1 MIDEDIVQRLKVA
14 AIFVLQ
20 VYKVATG
27 TMLSLFIPQSCG
39 DRICTLRENY
49 ENKEPYH
56 QTALYWNMF
65 SMFTFFLYYFV
76 ELRREEWAIKY
87 LDIDNDI
94 PDNALRE
101 IIKKEPLLDR
111 KMDRLNRFY
120 YNTLLINIGVYTINI
135 GMTFKMVSDK
145 YHSISTLSCFASFS
159 LLVYMKLIN
168 SFIVAYESVHND
180 KMMSAYMSE
189 FVSFN
194 ILDRDYVK
202 DKSER
207 GPVLELRDVNVELEP
222 EPELERVKILP
233 NDEE

>member
-1 MIDEDIVQRLKVA
+1 MIDEDIVQRLKVG
-14 AIFVLQ
+14 AIFILQ

-39 DRICTLRENY
+39 DRICTLTENY
-49 ENKEPYH
+49 ENKELYH

-65 SMFTFFLYYFV
+65 SMFTFFVYYFV

-101 IIKKEPLLDR
+101 IIKNEPVLDR

-120 YNTLLINIGVYTINI
+120 FNTLIFNIGVYTINI
-135 GMTFKMVSDK
+135 GMTFKMIVDK

-194 ILDRDYVK
+194 VLDKDYLEA
-202 DKSER
+202 KSER
-207 GPVLELRDVNVELEP
+207 GPVLELREIEVQLEP
-222 EPELERVKILP
+222 EPESEREPIIP
-233 NDEE
+233 NDQE

>member
-1 MIDEDIVQRLKVA
+1 MIDEDIVQRLKVG
-14 AIFVLQ
+14 AIFILQ

-27 TMLSLFIPQSCG
+27 TLLSLFIPQSCG
-39 DRICTLRENY
+39 DRICTITENY
-49 ENKEPYH
+49 ENEEPYH

-65 SMFTFFLYYFV
+65 SMFTFFVYYFV

-87 LDIDNDI
+87 LDIDNDK
-94 PDNALRE
+94 PDNCLRE
-101 IIKKEPLLDR
+101 IIVTEPELDK

-120 YNTLLINIGVYTINI
+120 FNTLMVNIGVYTINI
-135 GMTFKMVSDK
+135 GMTFKMISDK

-194 ILDRDYVK
+194 VLDRDYVQA
-202 DKSER
+202 KSER
-207 GPVLELRDVNVELEP
+207 GPVLELREVDVQLEP
-222 EPELERVKILP
+222 EPELEREPIMP
-233 NDEE
+233 DDQE

>member
-1 MIDEDIVQRLKVA
+1 MIDEDIVQRLKVG
-14 AIFVLQ
+14 AIFILQ

-39 DRICTLRENY
+39 DRICTLYENY

-56 QTALYWNMF
+56 QTALYWNIF
-65 SMFTFFLYYFV
+65 SMFSFFLYYFV

-87 LDIDNDI
+87 LDIDNNI

-101 IIKKEPLLDR
+101 IIKTEPVLDR

-120 YNTLLINIGVYTINI
+120 FNTLIFNIGIYTINI
-135 GMTFKMVSDK
+135 GMTFKTIVDK
-145 YHSISTLSCFASFS
+145 YHSISTLSCFVSFS

-202 DKSER
+202 NKKE
-207 GPVLELRDVNVELEP
+207 PVLELRDVELKLES

-233 NDEE
+233 EDQE

>member
-1 MIDEDIVQRLKVA
+1 MIDEDIVQRLKVG
-14 AIFVLQ
+14 AIFILQ
-20 VYKVATG
+20 VYKVVTG

-39 DRICTLRENY
+39 DRICTLTENY

-101 IIKKEPLLDR
+101 IIKSEPVLDR

-168 SFIVAYESVHND
+168 SFIVAYESIHND

-202 DKSER
+202 SKSER
-207 GPVLELRDVNVELEP
+207 GPIIELNDVKLELEP
-222 EPELERVKILP
+222 EPESEREQIMP
-233 NDEE
+233 NEQ

>member
-1 MIDEDIVQRLKVA
+1 MIDEDIVQRLKVG
-14 AIFVLQ
+14 AIFILQ

-101 IIKKEPLLDR
+101 IIKTEPVLDR

-120 YNTLLINIGVYTINI
+120 FNTLIFNIGVYTINI
-135 GMTFKMVSDK
+135 GMTFKMIVDK

-202 DKSER
+202 NKKE
-207 GPVLELRDVNVELEP
+207 PVLELNDVEVQIESEP
-222 EPELERVKILP
+222 QLERVKILP
-233 NDEE
+233 EDEE